1 MQIDLATGIASGVA
15 YDPQL
20 RRQALQ
26 LDRLDLE
33 LDLARDASRPQV
45 DLRARVGLSG
55 IGASYADNTEVLGD
69 LEGRSWNGGLQL
81 RMPLGDDPERHRY
94 RRSRLARE
102 RGEVDLERLRLAL
115 VNQVREQYRMVRIN
129 ARRARV
135 ADLAVDLSVQSLGE
149 QEERLALGLATVREV
164 LDAQDDLAEARAR
177 RLQAVV
183 ESRKALIEW
192 RRLTGATEL

>member
-1 MQIDLATGIASGVA
+1 
-15 YDPQL
+15 
-20 RRQALQ
+20 
-26 LDRLDLE
+26 
-33 LDLARDASRPQV
+33 
-45 DLRARVGLSG
+45 
-55 IGASYADNTEVLGD
+55 
-69 LEGRSWNGGLQL
+69 
-81 RMPLGDDPERHRY
+81 MPLGDDPERHRY